1 LSSSKRAQAFHAL
14 LANVQR
20 LSGVGW
26 MMRRSDEVAHV
37 LTKTE
42 LARVLGCYQLAEL
55 KAAWRS
61 ERGFVN
67 DNWIVETTQGR
78 YFLKH
83 RHPSLCQP
91 DLSCAQ
97 HALITW
103 LRQGGFPA
111 PALVPT
117 VEGET
122 LLLLDG
128 QCYEV
133 QVYIE
138 GAPYDHDRPAH
149 LEEAAVTLGHYHTLV
164 AGFAPAA
171 LCGLG
176 DLYHPTILSA
186 KLASLTQAWEV
197 HRDPDLAPIV
207 SQLAAQA
214 ADLATRFAGHGTLPQ
229 LVIHGDYYAGNLLF
243 DGERVVGV
251 LDYDKAR
258 WQPRVVE
265 LAEALIYFA
274 SPRPGHLKHLVYPG
288 VLNWEP
294 FTRFLQAYAR
304 HVIPN
309 EHEARALPDF
319 IRCIWLQIAL
329 QRLLENRP
337 RPGWAREALQE
348 TLALGNW
355 ASANAPQMIET
366 SHLATEEPS

>member
-1 LSSSKRAQAFHAL
+1 M
-14 LANVQR
+14 
-20 LSGVGW
+20 SGSEEESPV
-26 MMRRSDEVAHV
+26 V
-37 LTKTE
+37 TE
-42 LARVLGCYQLAEL
+42 AVLARVLGCYHLGDL
-55 KAAWRS
+55 TAAWRS

-67 DNWIVETTQGR
+67 DNWIVETTHGR
-78 YFLKH
+78 YFLKR

-91 DLSCAQ
+91 DMIRAQ

-111 PALVPT
+111 PALEPT

-128 QCYEV
+128 QCYDV

-149 LEEAAVTLGHYHTLV
+149 LEEAAVTLGRYHTLV
-164 AGFAPAA
+164 EGFAPAA

-186 KLASLTQAWEV
+186 NLASLAQAWEV
-197 HRDPDLAPIV
+197 DRDADLSPIV
-207 SQLAAQA
+207 SELAAHA
-214 ADLATRFAGHGTLPQ
+214 ADLATRFARHGTLPQ

-251 LDYDKAR
+251 LDYDKAC

-274 SPRPGHLKHLVYPG
+274 SPRPGRLKHLVYPG

-294 FTRFLQAYAR
+294 FTRFLHAHAR
-304 HVIPN
+304 HVTPN
-309 EHEARALPDF
+309 EQEARALPDL
-319 IRCIWLQIAL
+319 IWCIWLQISL
-329 QRLLENRP
+329 QRLLEQGP
-337 RPGWAREALQE
+337 RPAWALDALREA
-348 TLALGNW
+348 LALGNW
-355 ASANAPQMIET
+355 ASANTPQMIET